1 MIYPII
7 GIIVGWAIGT
17 MLPAVYIPIG
27 YSKIMGVALLAGLD
41 TVFGGI
47 RAAMEHNF
55 DNTMFITGFFSNA
68 ALAALFV
75 FVGSRL
81 DIDLYFVA
89 LFMFGVRIF
98 GNTAAIR
105 RLFMDHR
112 KIVKEL
118 QVSTDLKKKLI
129 EKS

>member
-7 GIIVGWAIGT
+7 GVIVGWAVGT

-27 YSKIMGVALLAGLD
+27 YSKLMGVALLAALD

-47 RAAMEHNF
+47 RAALEHNF

-68 ALAALFV
+68 ALAAFLV

-81 DIDLYFVA
+81 GIDLYFVA

-98 GNTAAIR
+98 ENTAAIR
-105 RLFMDHR
+105 RLFMYHH
-112 KIVKEL
+112 KLGKEL
-118 QVSTDLKKKLI
+118 NTNSVSKKN
-129 EKS
+129 